1 MPIFKKK
8 IFAQISGKMFQTFHC
23 SNVTTMASLELFLE
37 NWYIVPRYIKNVP
50 NIEVCDFIPALS
62 TTLSIKQVIVEYK
75 YIICYFSDVLASDT
89 ETTLG
94 DTEDRILRRQR
105 ARWVKQKY
113 DRNSIVVVRMKFSK
127 GLKGTKLKGPIM
139 SFLKIKYIH
148 RKYNVITFWA
158 IHKLHWQDFL
168 DFLDF
173 WPLPPSLTS

>member
-1 MPIFKKK
+1 MCPLRVYNGSFITWYERKVDF
-8 IFAQISGKMFQTFHC
+8 FPQNFFHK
-23 SNVTTMASLELFLE
+23 SPQRFFLE

-62 TTLSIKQVIVEYK
+62 TTLSIKQVIVVYK

-113 DRNSIVVVRMKFSK
+113 DRNSMVVVRMKFSK

-139 SFLKIKYIH
+139 SFFSSKY
-148 RKYNVITFWA
+148 
-158 IHKLHWQDFL
+158 
-168 DFLDF
+168 
-173 WPLPPSLTS
+173 